1 MYSLYHKL
9 LGNDNEKNQ
18 TSEILIKYFPFII
31 GCYCCILNVHTD
43 LDCANFISEM
53 KTKNN
58 VKWLIFIVILSKS
71 NPLEEKSNRVSLL
84 YL

>member
-1 MYSLYHKL
+1 MLTRMETLKQTEIKL
-9 LGNDNEKNQ
+9 KQNMLSYTKSVN
-18 TSEILIKYFPFII
+18 
-31 GCYCCILNVHTD
+31 
-43 LDCANFISEM
+43 LDCANFISKM

-84 YL
+84 YYKIYTYFV